1 MEKKITII
9 IPCYNE
15 IHTIE
20 EVITKIKKIKI
31 EKQIILVDDNSN
43 DGSRDLIQEKL
54 INDIDLFLK
63 HDRNYGKGKCIITA
77 KPFIL
82 NELII
87 IQDADLE
94 YNPENY
100 HDLVEPILNKRT
112 NVVYGSR
119 VLKRENYKK
128 QINFI
133 SSFRIFGNFVL
144 TKISNLI
151 NNQNLTDAHTCYKV
165 FTKNVFD
172 NIVLKEEGFNF
183 CPEITT
189 KIANLGERIEE
200 VPIDY
205 NGRSKNEGKK
215 IRFWHAIQ
223 AVYTLVKYRLINDRN
238 K

>member
-15 IHTIE
+15 IYTIE
-20 EVITKIKKIKI
+20 KVIKKIRKINI

-100 HDLVEPILNKRT
+100 LDLIEPILNKRT
-112 NVVYGSR
+112 NVGYGSR

-144 TKISNLI
+144 TKISNFI

-205 NGRSKNEGKK
+205 YGRSKNEGKK

>member
-20 EVITKIKKIKI
+20 KVIKKIRKIDI

-54 INDIDLFLK
+54 INEIDLFLK

-100 HDLVEPILNKRT
+100 LDLIEPILNKRT

-205 NGRSKNEGKK
+205 YGRSKNEGKK

>member
-20 EVITKIKKIKI
+20 KVIKKIRKIDI

-43 DGSRDLIQEKL
+43 DGSRELIQEKL
-54 INDIDLFLK
+54 INDVDLFLK

-100 HDLVEPILNKRT
+100 LDLIEPILNKRT

-205 NGRSKNEGKK
+205 YGRSKNEGKK

>member
-1 MEKKITII
+1 MLITVI

-15 IHTIE
+15 ENTLE
-20 EVITKIKKIKI
+20 KIVNKILDQKDFNI
-31 EKQIILVDDNSN
+31 KIILVDDNSK
-43 DGSRDLIQEKL
+43 DLSAEIIKNNL
-54 INDIDLFLK
+54 INKKVDKVIFHEKNL
-63 HDRNYGKGKCIITA
+63 GKGACIKSA
-77 KPFIL
+77 QPFV
-82 NELII
+82 EGEYVI

-100 HDLVEPILNKRT
+100 LDLIEPILDKRT

-119 VLKRENYKK
+119 VLNRENYKK
-128 QINFI
+128 HTSFL

-165 FTKNVFD
+165 FTKDVFD
-172 NIVLKEEGFNF
+172 KIILKEEGFNF

-189 KIANLGERIEE
+189 KIANLKEKIEE

-205 NGRSKNEGKK
+205 YGRSKNEGKK

-223 AVYTLVKYRLINDRN
+223 AVYTLVKYKIN

>member
-20 EVITKIKKIKI
+20 KVIKKIKKINI

-54 INDIDLFLK
+54 VNDIDLFLK

-100 HDLVEPILNKRT
+100 LDLIEPILNKRT

-205 NGRSKNEGKK
+205 YGRSKNEGKK

>member
-20 EVITKIKKIKI
+20 KIIKKIKKIDI

-54 INDIDLFLK
+54 VNDIDLFLK

-100 HDLVEPILNKRT
+100 LDLIEPILNKRT

-205 NGRSKNEGKK
+205 YGRSKNEGKK

>member
-1 MEKKITII
+1 MNPNFLEIKNATFVASEKNKINKEE
-9 IPCYNE
+9 YE
-15 IHTIE
+15 I
-20 EVITKIKKIKI
+20 
-31 EKQIILVDDNSN
+31 L
-43 DGSRDLIQEKL
+43 
-54 INDIDLFLK
+54 
-63 HDRNYGKGKCIITA
+63 
-77 KPFIL
+77 
-82 NELII
+82 
-87 IQDADLE
+87 
-94 YNPENY
+94 
-100 HDLVEPILNKRT
+100 
-112 NVVYGSR
+112 
-119 VLKRENYKK
+119 RENYKK
-128 QINFI
+128 NTNFI

-215 IRFWHAIQ
+215 ITWRDGFSAIRCI
-223 AVYTLVKYRLINDRN
+223 LKYNLFR
-238 K
+238 

>member
-15 IHTIE
+15 VKSIE
-20 EVITKIKKIKI
+20 KIIKKIKKIDI
-31 EKQIILVDDNSN
+31 EKQIILVDDNSS
-43 DGSRDLIQEKL
+43 DGSIDLIEEKL
-54 INDIDLFLK
+54 IEDIDLFLK

-82 NELII
+82 NDLII

-100 HDLVEPILNKRT
+100 FDLIEPILNKRV

-119 VLKRENYKK
+119 VLNSENYQKH
-128 QINFI
+128 NSFL

-165 FTKNVFD
+165 FAKNVFD
-172 NIVLKEEGFNF
+172 NITLKEEGFNF

-189 KIANLGERIEE
+189 KIANLEERIEE

-205 NGRSKNEGKK
+205 YGRSKSEGKK

-223 AVYTLVKYRLINDRN
+223 AVYTLVKYKIN

>member
-15 IHTIE
+15 INTIE
-20 EVITKIKKIKI
+20 KIIKKIKKINI
-31 EKQIILVDDNSN
+31 EKQIILIDDNST
-43 DGSRDLIQEKL
+43 DGSRELIQEKL

-63 HDRNYGKGKCIITA
+63 HEINYGKGKCIISA
-77 KPFIL
+77 KPFVL
-82 NELII
+82 NDIVI

-100 HDLVEPILNKRT
+100 FDLIEPIFKKRV

-119 VLKRENYKK
+119 VLNKENYQKNN
-128 QINFI
+128 NFL

-144 TKISNLI
+144 TKISNI
-151 NNQNLTDAHTCYKV
+151 VNNQNLTDAHTCYKV

-172 NIVLKEEGFNF
+172 KIILKEAGFNF

-189 KIANLGERIEE
+189 KISNLKEKIEE

-205 NGRSKNEGKK
+205 YGRSKNEGKK

-223 AVYTLVKYRLINDRN
+223 AVFTLLKYRFIND
-238 K
+238 

>member
-20 EVITKIKKIKI
+20 KVIKKIRKINI

-54 INDIDLFLK
+54 INEIDLFLK

-100 HDLVEPILNKRT
+100 LDLVEPILNKRT

-205 NGRSKNEGKK
+205 YGRSKNEGKK

>member
-20 EVITKIKKIKI
+20 KVIKKIRKINI

-54 INDIDLFLK
+54 INEIDLFLK

-100 HDLVEPILNKRT
+100 LDLIEPILNKRT

-205 NGRSKNEGKK
+205 YGRSKNEGKK

>member
-15 IHTIE
+15 INTIE
-20 EVITKIKKIKI
+20 KIIKKIKKIDI

-54 INDIDLFLK
+54 ITEIDLFLK
-63 HDRNYGKGKCIITA
+63 HDGNYGKGKCIITA

-100 HDLVEPILNKRT
+100 LDLIEPILDKRT

-119 VLKRENYKK
+119 VLNRENYKK
-128 QINFI
+128 HTSFL

-165 FTKNVFD
+165 FTKDVFD
-172 NIVLKEEGFNF
+172 KIILKEEGFNF

-189 KIANLGERIEE
+189 KIANLKEKIEE

-205 NGRSKNEGKK
+205 YGRSKNEGKK

-223 AVYTLVKYRLINDRN
+223 AVYTLVKYRLIND
-238 K
+238 

>member
-1 MEKKITII
+1 MEKKITVI

-15 IHTIE
+15 IQTIE
-20 EVITKIKKIKI
+20 KVIKKIRKIDI

-82 NELII
+82 NEIII

-100 HDLVEPILNKRT
+100 LDLIEPILNKRT

-128 QINFI
+128 HTNFI

-189 KIANLGERIEE
+189 KTANLGERIEE

-205 NGRSKNEGKK
+205 YGRSKNEGKK

>member
-20 EVITKIKKIKI
+20 KVIKKIRKINI
-31 EKQIILVDDNSN
+31 EKQIILVDDNSK

-54 INDIDLFLK
+54 VNDIDLFLK

-100 HDLVEPILNKRT
+100 LDLIEPILNKRT

-119 VLKRENYKK
+119 VLKRENYIK

-189 KIANLGERIEE
+189 KIA
-200 VPIDY
+200 
-205 NGRSKNEGKK
+205 K
-215 IRFWHAIQ
+215 
-223 AVYTLVKYRLINDRN
+223 
-238 K
+238 

>member
-20 EVITKIKKIKI
+20 KVIKKIRNVDI

-43 DGSRDLIQEKL
+43 DGSKNLIQEKL
-54 INDIDLFLK
+54 INEIDLFLT

-82 NELII
+82 NEIII

-100 HDLVEPILNKRT
+100 IDLIEPILNKRT

-128 QINFI
+128 NTNFI

-165 FTKNVFD
+165 FTKNVF
-172 NIVLKEEGFNF
+172 
-183 CPEITT
+183 
-189 KIANLGERIEE
+189 
-200 VPIDY
+200 
-205 NGRSKNEGKK
+205 S
-215 IRFWHAIQ
+215 AIFFL
-223 AVYTLVKYRLINDRN
+223 TSE
-238 K
+238 

>member
-20 EVITKIKKIKI
+20 KVIKKIRKIDI

-54 INDIDLFLK
+54 INDVDLFLK

-100 HDLVEPILNKRT
+100 FDLIEPILNKRT

-205 NGRSKNEGKK
+205 YGRSKNEGKK

-223 AVYTLVKYRLINDRN
+223 AVYTLLKYRLIND
-238 K
+238 

>member
-20 EVITKIKKIKI
+20 KIIKKIKKIDI

-54 INDIDLFLK
+54 VNDIDLFLK
-63 HDRNYGKGKCIITA
+63 HDSNYGKGKCIITA

-100 HDLVEPILNKRT
+100 FDLIEPILIKRT

-119 VLKRENYKK
+119 VLNRENYIK
-128 QINFI
+128 
-133 SSFRIFGNFVL
+133 
-144 TKISNLI
+144 
-151 NNQNLTDAHTCYKV
+151 HTT
-165 FTKNVFD
+165 F
-172 NIVLKEEGFNF
+172 
-183 CPEITT
+183 
-189 KIANLGERIEE
+189 
-200 VPIDY
+200 
-205 NGRSKNEGKK
+205 
-215 IRFWHAIQ
+215 
-223 AVYTLVKYRLINDRN
+223 
-238 K
+238 